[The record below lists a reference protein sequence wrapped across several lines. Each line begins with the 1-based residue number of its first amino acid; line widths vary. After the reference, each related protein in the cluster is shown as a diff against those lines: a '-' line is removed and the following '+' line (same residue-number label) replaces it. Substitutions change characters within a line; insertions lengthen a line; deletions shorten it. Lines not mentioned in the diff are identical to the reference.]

1 MSPDCGL
8 FTYFLANF
16 GPGVFLFEM
25 MLSCLMLDIGRY
37 SHWLVSLPSGLLSRS
52 AQEDCL
58 QEVVAP
64 LLQ

>member
-1 MSPDCGL
+1 MTPDCGL

-16 GPGVFLFEM
+16 GPGVFLFKV

-37 SHWLVSLPSGLLSRS
+37 SHWLISMPSALLSRS
-52 AQEDCL
+52 AWAGCL